1 MITIYKAGTGS
12 RAAASETSAAKGLRA
27 ALNRRE
33 ASASPAPA
41 AIASAAPKAPIKPK
55 AEWSP
60 EIGASAEAKR
70 ATARAIAVMS
80 SEHFAG
86 RTNLAADLL
95 RNPKLSAGEIIG
107 ILKLAGSRT
116 QAAQNSALDEM
127 RAALAETRAL
137 HGGAAPTQS
146 SSTAAIWD
154 RAIARVA
161 AETSQEVAQ

>member
-1 MITIYKAGTGS
+1 
-12 RAAASETSAAKGLRA
+12 
-27 ALNRRE
+27 
-33 ASASPAPA
+33 
-41 AIASAAPKAPIKPK
+41 
-55 AEWSP
+55 
-60 EIGASAEAKR
+60 
-70 ATARAIAVMS
+70 MS

-116 QAAQNSALDEM
+116 QAEQNSALADM
-127 RAALAETRAL
+127 KAALAEARAL
-137 HGGAAPTQS
+137 HGGAAPAQS
-146 SSTAAIWD
+146 NSASAIWD